1 MILQLFDNFVTDRAE
16 ISVRKVESLLTL
28 LFVCSDSSFGQ
39 ITTKNKGLLV
49 TSAGVTQFCNEDFIN
64 CSLARLASGLGEAR
78 RINFLRRI
86 ISSSRG
92 ELDAIIRTS
101 WMLNYQSGW
110 GKLYWAKDQRN
121 SNEKAYLDL

>member
-1 MILQLFDNFVTDRAE
+1 MLEPMILQLFDNFVTDREE

-28 LFVCSDSSFGQ
+28 LFVCSDQSFGQ

-92 ELDAIIRTS
+92 NL
-101 WMLNYQSGW
+101 MQ
-110 GKLYWAKDQRN
+110 
-121 SNEKAYLDL
+121 